1 MFKSGRW
8 KTQNSKKVMFQ
19 MQFQATQVP
28 KLKGKRLMISLI
40 PADIGKPTARLEK
53 TAVVEGTC
61 TWESPIYE
69 MVKLVKHQKTET
81 YKEKIYYFNVATGS
95 SKAGFVGE
103 VGVNFADFAEAT
115 EPLQISLPLTTSDSG
130 AILHVF
136 IQKMQRTDEQRE
148 LEENESLQ
156 DESFRS
162 RNQASDGSENGNI
175 LDFADDD
182 YLSRGNSQNNR
193 DPQLE
198 NNPNFQEHKT
208 VRRNPDPL
216 NKKSDALRAENHVQ
230 QRSSTDWSLG
240 SLSDKSIADLLNSP
254 EHNYQDQT
262 HGYAEASKNA
272 VEVLKSDVSRLERQA
287 ELSELE
293 LESLRK
299 QMLKE
304 NKRGQDLLRK
314 IAELREEKESLKTE
328 CDQLKSSHKHV
339 YKAVP
344 HPPESPEVLK
354 VLLDET
360 REELKREK
368 DLNKSLALHLEK
380 TEESNSKL
388 FLAVKDLD
396 RMIEEKN
403 SEMSYLSEK
412 LKESQMAKEAI
423 ACKRDREEEKIEGLY
438 AEIEL
443 QKKEKEELKIHI
455 EDISV
460 DYKFLL
466 QENEDI
472 SSKLEKT
479 QIEQMEMQSKYS
491 NSLATIKQ
499 YEVQVKRL
507 EEKIMNQTFELSQS
521 LDMITELETHV
532 KGLEKE
538 LDKQGHDFEDDVQ
551 DLMKAK
557 VEQEQRVV
565 EAEEALRKTRL
576 ANAIAAENLQEEL
589 RRVSVEM
596 TSKLD
601 EKEKLA
607 SEAVAEAQNLQQQM
621 RDLQEALEKSQQE
634 FSLTKDIQEE
644 NNCDFIRDTGAET
657 PREWIRERELLVTE
671 LASLKK
677 ETEKLQKE
685 STTWTSLM
693 SEKNVMIRSLQS
705 ELKML
710 RGDYNELQQRLLGIE
725 LEKGNLQKE
734 VSRLEHNLR
743 KNEEATTTMDQPKH
757 LNLLK
762 ESNVACDISIT
773 TSRHDESRSTLES
786 AKSNEGRCSEKE
798 LSVPTSR
805 YNDEQNHNILL
816 SEISS
821 LDEKNKHM
829 ESELKEM
836 QEKYL
841 EISLR
846 FAEVEGERQQ
856 LVMTLRNLRNGKK
869 K

>member
-28 KLKGKRLMISLI
+28 KLKGKGLMISLI

-53 TAVVEGTC
+53 TAIVEGTC

-103 VGVNFADFAEAT
+103 VGVDFADFAEAT
-115 EPLQISLPLTTSDSG
+115 EPLQISLPLTTSNSG

-148 LEENESLQ
+148 SEENESLQ
-156 DESFRS
+156 AESFRS
-162 RNQASDGSENGNI
+162 KNQASDGSENGNI
-175 LDFADDD
+175 LDFAEDD
-182 YLSRGNSQNNR
+182 YLSRANSQNNR
-193 DPQLE
+193 DPQLQ

-208 VRRNPDPL
+208 VRRNPNPP
-216 NKKSDALRAENHVQ
+216 NKKGDARRENHVQ

-240 SLSDKSIADLLNSP
+240 SLSDRSMADLLNSP
-254 EHNYQDQT
+254 EHNYQDQMP
-262 HGYAEASKNA
+262 GYAEPSKNA
-272 VEVLKSDVSRLERQA
+272 VEVLKSDVTRLERQA

-304 NKRGQDLLRK
+304 NKRGQDLSRK
-314 IAELREEKESLKTE
+314 IAELREEKEALKTE
-328 CDQLKSSHKHV
+328 CDQLKSSHKNM

-344 HPPESPEVLK
+344 HPSESPEVLK
-354 VLLDET
+354 VLLDEI
-360 REELKREK
+360 REELKHEK
-368 DLNKSLALHLEK
+368 DLNKSLSLHLEE

-396 RMIEEKN
+396 RMVEEKN

-460 DYKFLL
+460 DYKLLL
-466 QENEDI
+466 QENDDI
-472 SSKLEKT
+472 SSKLEQT
-479 QIEQMEMQSKYS
+479 QIEHMEMQSEYS

-499 YEVQVKRL
+499 YELQVKRL
-507 EEKIMNQTFELSQS
+507 EEKIMNQTLELSQS
-521 LDMITELETHV
+521 LDSITELETHV

-557 VEQEQRVV
+557 IEQEQRVV

-607 SEAVAEAQNLQQQM
+607 SEAVAEAQNLQQQIK
-621 RDLQEALEKSQQE
+621 DLQEALEKSHQE

-644 NNCDFIRDTGAET
+644 NNRDFVRDAEAET

-671 LASLKK
+671 LAWLKK

-710 RGDYNELQQRLLGIE
+710 RSDYNELQQRLLGIE
-725 LEKGNLQKE
+725 LEKGNLRKE
-734 VSRLEHNLR
+734 VSKLEHNLR
-743 KNEEATTTMDQPKH
+743 KKEEATTTMDQPKH

-762 ESNVACDISIT
+762 ESNVACDVSIT
-773 TSRHDESRSTLES
+773 TSTHDESRSTLES
-786 AKSNEGRCSEKE
+786 AKSNEGRCSQKE
-798 LSVPTSR
+798 LSVSTSR
-805 YNDEQNHNILL
+805 YNDEQNLNKLL

-821 LDEKNKHM
+821 LDERNKHM

>member
-28 KLKGKRLMISLI
+28 KLKGKGLMISLI
-40 PADIGKPTARLEK
+40 PEDIGKPTARLEK
-53 TAVVEGTC
+53 AKIVEGTC

-69 MVKLVKHQKTET
+69 MVKLVKQSKTET

-95 SKAGFVGE
+95 SKSGFIGE

-115 EPLQISLPLTTSDSG
+115 EPLQISLPLTTSNSG

-136 IQKMQRTDEQRE
+136 IQKMERTDEQRE

-156 DESFRS
+156 AESLRS
-162 RNQASDGSENGNI
+162 RNQTSDGSENGNI
-175 LDFADDD
+175 HDFAEDD
-182 YLSRGNSQNNR
+182 YLSRENSQNNR
-193 DPQLE
+193 DSQLE
-198 NNPNFQEHKT
+198 NNPNLQEHTT
-208 VRRNPDPL
+208 VRRNPKPL
-216 NKKSDALRAENHVQ
+216 NKKGDALRAENHVQ

-240 SLSDKSIADLLNSP
+240 SLSDRSMADLLNSP

-262 HGYAEASKNA
+262 HGYAEASQNA
-272 VEVLKSDVSRLERQA
+272 VEVLKSDVTRLERQA

-304 NKRGQDLLRK
+304 NKRGQDLSRR
-314 IAELREEKESLKTE
+314 IAELREEKEALKTE
-328 CDQLKSSHKHV
+328 CDQLKSSHKHM
-339 YKAVP
+339 YEAAP
-344 HPPESPEVLK
+344 HPSESPEVLK
-354 VLLDET
+354 VLLDDI

-368 DLNKSLALHLEK
+368 DLNKSLALHLKETK
-380 TEESNSKL
+380 ESNSKL

-423 ACKRDREEEKIEGLY
+423 ACKRDREEKKIEGLY

-466 QENEDI
+466 QENDDI
-472 SSKLEKT
+472 SSKLEQT
-479 QIEQMEMQSKYS
+479 QIEQMEMQSEYS

-499 YEVQVKRL
+499 YELQVKRL
-507 EEKIMNQTFELSQS
+507 EEKIMNQALEISQS
-521 LDMITELETHV
+521 LDTISELETHV
-532 KGLEKE
+532 KGLETE

-551 DLMKAK
+551 HLMKAK

-576 ANAIAAENLQEEL
+576 ANAITAENLQEEL
-589 RRVSVEM
+589 RKLSVEM

-607 SEAVAEAQNLQQQM
+607 SEAVAEAQILQQQM
-621 RDLQEALEKSQQE
+621 RDLQEALEKSHQE
-634 FSLTKDIQEE
+634 HSLTKDIQE
-644 NNCDFIRDTGAET
+644 NNCGFIRDAEAET
-657 PREWIRERELLVTE
+657 SREWNRERELLVTE

-677 ETEKLQKE
+677 ETERLHKE

-710 RGDYNELQQRLLGIE
+710 RGDYNELQQRLLVIE
-725 LEKGNLQKE
+725 LEKGDLQKE
-734 VSRLEHNLR
+734 VSRLEHNRR
-743 KNEEATTTMDQPKH
+743 KKEEATTTMDQRKH

-762 ESNVACDISIT
+762 ESNVACDASK
-773 TSRHDESRSTLES
+773 HDESR
-786 AKSNEGRCSEKE
+786 AKSNEGRYSEKE
-798 LSVPTSR
+798 LSVPTSH
-805 YNDEQNHNILL
+805 YNDEQNLNKLL
-816 SEISS
+816 SEVSS
-821 LDEKNKHM
+821 LNERNKHM
-829 ESELKEM
+829 ETELKEM

>member
-28 KLKGKRLMISLI
+28 KLKGKGLMISLI

-53 TAVVEGTC
+53 TAIVEGTC

-103 VGVNFADFAEAT
+103 V
-115 EPLQISLPLTTSDSG
+115 
-130 AILHVF
+130 F

-148 LEENESLQ
+148 SEENESLQ
-156 DESFRS
+156 AESFRS
-162 RNQASDGSENGNI
+162 KNQASDGSENENI
-175 LDFADDD
+175 LDFAEDD
-182 YLSRGNSQNNR
+182 YISRVNSQNNR
-193 DPQLE
+193 DPRLE
-198 NNPNFQEHKT
+198 NNPKFQEHT
-208 VRRNPDPL
+208 AVRRNPNPV
-216 NKKSDALRAENHVQ
+216 NKKGDALRAENHVQ

-240 SLSDKSIADLLNSP
+240 SLSDRSMADLLNSP

-262 HGYAEASKNA
+262 NGYAEASKNA
-272 VEVLKSDVSRLERQA
+272 VEVLKSDVTRLERQA

-304 NKRGQDLLRK
+304 NKRGQDLSRK
-314 IAELREEKESLKTE
+314 IAELKEEKEYLKTE
-328 CDQLKSSHKHV
+328 CDQLKSSHKHM

-344 HPPESPEVLK
+344 RLSESPEVLK
-354 VLLDET
+354 VLLDEV

-368 DLNKSLALHLEK
+368 DLNKSLSLHLEE

-396 RMIEEKN
+396 RMVEEKN
-403 SEMSYLSEK
+403 SEMSDLSEK

-423 ACKRDREEEKIEGLY
+423 ACKRDHEKEKIEGLY

-460 DYKFLL
+460 DYKLLL
-466 QENEDI
+466 QENDDI
-472 SSKLEKT
+472 SCKLEQT
-479 QIEQMEMQSKYS
+479 QIEQMEMQSEYS

-499 YEVQVKRL
+499 YELQVKRI
-507 EEKIMNQTFELSQS
+507 EEKIMNQTSELSQS

-557 VEQEQRVV
+557 IEQEQRVV

-589 RRVSVEM
+589 RRLSVEM

-607 SEAVAEAQNLQQQM
+607 SEAIAEAQNLQLQM
-621 RDLQEALEKSQQE
+621 RDLQEALEKSRQE
-634 FSLTKDIQEE
+634 FSLTKDIQEA
-644 NNCDFIRDTGAET
+644 NNCDFIRDAEAET

-693 SEKNVMIRSLQS
+693 SEKNVMIRSMQS

-710 RGDYNELQQRLLGIE
+710 RGDHNELRQRLLVIE
-725 LEKGNLQKE
+725 LEKSNLQKE

-743 KNEEATTTMDQPKH
+743 KKEEATTTMDQPKH

-762 ESNVACDISIT
+762 ESNVPCDVSIT
-773 TSRHDESRSTLES
+773 TNKHDVSRSTLES
-786 AKSNEGRCSEKE
+786 AKSNERRRCSQKE
-798 LSVPTSR
+798 QSVPTSH
-805 YNDEQNHNILL
+805 YNDEQNLNRLL
-816 SEISS
+816 SEIST
-821 LDEKNKHM
+821 LDERNKHM